1 MGNKI
6 ALKIIKTKMTFCK
19 KVLNSK
25 NSMEIWR
32 KIYRISNAV
41 TTTIKGNV
49 NEINFFNNT
58 AERVTRKSSTTF
70 SSIKVF
76 IKSPP
81 ENSTTEQF
89 MLE

>member
-6 ALKIIKTKMTFCK
+6 ARKIIETKMEFCK

-25 NSMEIWR
+25 NNMEIWR
-32 KIYRISNAV
+32 KIYRISNTV
-41 TTTIKGNV
+41 TSTIKGNF

-58 AERVTRKSSTTF
+58 PERVTRKSPTKF
-70 SSIKVF
+70 SYIKVF

-81 ENSTTEQF
+81 ENSTTV
-89 MLE
+89 

>member
-1 MGNKI
+1 M
-6 ALKIIKTKMTFCK
+6 AFRK
-19 KVLNSK
+19 KVLNSR
-25 NSMEIWR
+25 NNMEIWR

-41 TTTIKGNV
+41 TTTIKENV

-58 AERVTRKSSTTF
+58 TERVTKKSPTKF
-70 SSIKVF
+70 SYIKIF

-89 MLE
+89 ILE